1 MCRGT
6 ACPAVC
12 TAVVRTLFSQLLSYV
27 QLRHSCHYLPN
38 MKVLF
43 TAQGVSLGSAVRNAR
58 GSSINCM
65 DAQCVFVC
73 LSIVVLPLKFKGLIS
88 RSLDGSP
95 EIGTT
100 DLCYKRLSGDSSIGI
115 ICSKDLHPMIWPY
128 LGDQLGDPRRR
139 LEIFEQ
145 GGFET
150 ELTYAEWHPVGSL
163 HRLHQESEVCSS
175 AGLHGPRSLLNRRSM
190 CLHLSRL

>member
-1 MCRGT
+1 M
-6 ACPAVC
+6 C

-43 TAQGVSLGSAVRNAR
+43 TARGVSLGSAVRNAR

-65 DAQCVFVC
+65 KVQCVFMC
-73 LSIVVLPLKFKGLIS
+73 LNTVVLPLKFWGLIS
-88 RSLDGSP
+88 PSLDRSP
-95 EIGTT
+95 EIGTA
-100 DLCYKRLSGDSSIGI
+100 DSCYERLRGDSSVGI
-115 ICSKDLHPMIWPY
+115 ICSKDFHTMIWPY
-128 LGDQLGDPRRR
+128 LGDQLGDPRRC

-150 ELTYAEWHPVGSL
+150 ELVYAEWHPVGSL
-163 HRLHQESEVCSS
+163 HHLHQESEACPS
-175 AGLHGPRSLLNRRSM
+175 AGLHRPRSL
-190 CLHLSRL
+190 